1 MTTIEAANLKV
12 GQTILG
18 DNNREWAE
26 PLTVE
31 AITKV
36 TPQSITFRAK
46 TPKAGRRIIAV
57 SIFADL
63 TIR

>member
-1 MTTIEAANLKV
+1 MTTIEASDLKV
-12 GQTILG
+12 GHTIIG
-18 DNNREWAE
+18 DGHREWAD

-36 TPQSITFRAK
+36 TPQSITFRAS
-46 TPKAGRRIIAV
+46 TPKAGRRVIAV
-57 SIFADL
+57 SVFADL